1 LRSSDFATFVKMMQ
15 AMLAVWK
22 KGKAGFPDEPG
33 TFGIN

>member
-1 LRSSDFATFVKMMQ
+1 MSRRWK